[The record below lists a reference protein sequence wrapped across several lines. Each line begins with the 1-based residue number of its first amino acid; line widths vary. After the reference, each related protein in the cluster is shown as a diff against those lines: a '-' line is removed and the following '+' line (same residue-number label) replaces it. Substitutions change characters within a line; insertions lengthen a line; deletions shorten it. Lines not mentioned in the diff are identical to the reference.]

1 MNGGFRN
8 DIGVEAVAEINWV
21 DVVAVGTL
29 VSICCL
35 AVIGAIE
42 CIGVQNKTG

>member
-29 VSICCL
+29 VSICCP
-35 AVIGAIE
+35 VVVETIG